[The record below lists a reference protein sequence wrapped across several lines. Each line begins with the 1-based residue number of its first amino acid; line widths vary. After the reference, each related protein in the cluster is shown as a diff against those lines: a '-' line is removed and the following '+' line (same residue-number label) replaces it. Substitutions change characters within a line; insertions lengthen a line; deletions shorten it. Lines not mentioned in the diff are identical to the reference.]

1 MFPITKW
8 NRYKPRFPLVVGGGE
23 AEPSRFQAAVRLPSY
38 PQGSQLISCAKILAR
53 HGGEDT
59 RIGRNGHS
67 ILCTLFYT
75 RNVPNKFAD
84 YFSFFFLF
92 LLNLFFRA
100 VSGLHKNEQK
110 LQRFPIYLS
119 APQMCDLLHYQYPP
133 TKWHICYSD
142 EPTLKC
148 QNHPEHIVY
157 ICLAYSM
164 GFEKCLM
171 KCNKLLHI
179 ENRFIAPQIPCAP
192 LSHPLL
198 VTTHLRTF
206 TIVLFFPEY
215 ITVGITAFL
224 I

>member
-1 MFPITKW
+1 MVILNLSKSSCRFNFTKSV
-8 NRYKPRFPLVVGGGE
+8 N
-23 AEPSRFQAAVRLPSY
+23 
-38 PQGSQLISCAKILAR
+38 
-53 HGGEDT
+53 
-59 RIGRNGHS
+59 
-67 ILCTLFYT
+67 
-75 RNVPNKFAD
+75 FA
-84 YFSFFFLF
+84 LF

-110 LQRFPIYLS
+110 LQSFPVYLS
-119 APQMCDLLHYQYPP
+119 APQMRDLLHYQYPP

-179 ENRFIAPQIPCAP
+179 ENRFIAPQIPLQSMLPHNIKQSSLCY
-192 LSHPLL
+192 
-198 VTTHLRTF
+198 TTDSCCSSILYIAVCTCPSQTPF
-206 TIVLFFPEY
+206 SPFFLP
-215 ITVGITAFL
+215 GP
-224 I
+224 

>member
-84 YFSFFFLF
+84 YFSFFFFYFYWIYF
-92 LLNLFFRA
+92 LEQFQVYTKTSRSCRDFPYTSWPHKCVISCIINIPQQ
-100 VSGLHKNEQK
+100 SGT
-110 LQRFPIYLS
+110 F
-119 APQMCDLLHYQYPP
+119 
-133 TKWHICYSD
+133 
-142 EPTLKC
+142 
-148 QNHPEHIVY
+148 
-157 ICLAYSM
+157 
-164 GFEKCLM
+164 
-171 KCNKLLHI
+171 
-179 ENRFIAPQIPCAP
+179 
-192 LSHPLL
+192 
-198 VTTHLRTF
+198 VTVMNPHWNVR
-206 TIVLFFPEY
+206 
-215 ITVGITAFL
+215 ITQST
-224 I
+224 